1 MGQLGQENAVT
12 DQNMA
17 NNSILLAVAD
27 PPTLS
32 DVTQALGAE
41 WETISV
47 ASEED
52 ALGQFEK
59 RTFNAFL
66 VDFNLGSPDAS
77 DLLNLVAEKHP
88 QTIRFLLAHEADL
101 ALVAA
106 KVEGSPQILPKPV
119 ESDSLKSRIEEA
131 VLGKQPDTEQPP
143 PPETAPVVPPI
154 YAEVLKALES
164 PGVTYAKVGEI
175 IARDEGLTSEIL
187 SLAKSSYLGLPGQI
201 SKPVQAVESLGLD
214 AVRAAVMALQF
225 LAEHRGL
232 RPGYLSLDQLWQ
244 HSINVAQIARDLVLF
259 ETKDRALASQAL
271 TAGLLHDLGKVVL
284 AKNFDDLYG
293 RVHSLA
299 SKQPVAIW
307 DIEKEMFGANH
318 GEIGACLIGM
328 WNMPLPIVDAAA
340 LHHEPPAG
348 EQEGLTPLAAV
359 HIANVLEREL
369 WMGRDEAI
377 VAPIISAT
385 FLNELGLLDRL
396 PVWRA
401 AFANHRAPE
410 TEEAEQA
417 QTEQPRAEVVASTG
431 GKPRKNPLA
440 RRHGAK
446 RRNRPEQSWAEEEIS
461 VYEGRHRRN
470 WIYAGACVFV
480 VLLTIWFRTQ
490 PGNNQD
496 EIAYARTPV
505 RQNVPAE
512 PAPVVTT
519 PESPKTEPPKSEPP
533 KSTPTVTASPEPAAP
548 APQEPPAPTAT
559 TTPQPKPPASVAAAP
574 GPAVTPAPAVAPLIV
589 PSPYSQAAQSKSPY
603 KINGII
609 FGARPFAIINGQTV
623 RPGDEVDGATVIA
636 ITATS
641 VTLQTSEE
649 RKTYHLR

>member
-1 MGQLGQENAVT
+1 
-12 DQNMA
+12 MA
-17 NNSILLAVAD
+17 TKSILLAVAD
-27 PPTLS
+27 AQTLS

-59 RTFNAFL
+59 RTFDAFL

-106 KVEGSPQILPKPV
+106 KVEGSPHILPKPV
-119 ESDSLKSRIEEA
+119 EPDSLKSRAEEA
-131 VLGKQPDTEQPP
+131 VMGKQPDTEGPAP
-143 PPETAPVVPPI
+143 ADTAPAIPSV
-154 YAEVLKALES
+154 YAEVLTALES

-175 IARDEGLTSEIL
+175 IARDEALTSEIL
-187 SLAKSSYLGLPGQI
+187 SLAKSSYLGLPGEI
-201 SKPVQAVESLGLD
+201 TKPVQAVESLGLE
-214 AVRAAVMALQF
+214 AVKAAVMALQF
-225 LAEHRGL
+225 LAEHRVL

-244 HSINVAQIARDLVLF
+244 HSINVGQIARDLVLF

-284 AKNFDDLYG
+284 AKNFGDLYG
-293 RVHSLA
+293 RVYSLA

-328 WNMPLPIVDAAA
+328 WNLPLSIVDAAA

-369 WMGRDEAI
+369 WMGRDEAL

-401 AFANHRAPE
+401 AFANRRAPDAE
-410 TEEAEQA
+410 EGEPTESD
-417 QTEQPRAEVVASTG
+417 QPRTGVVASTG
-431 GKPRKNPLA
+431 GKRRTNPLA
-440 RRHGAK
+440 RRKGAR
-446 RRNRPEQSWAEEEIS
+446 RRNRPEQPLTEQSWTEEEIS
-461 VYEGRHRRN
+461 VDEARHRRN

-480 VLLTIWFRTQ
+480 LLLTIWFRTQ

-505 RQNVPAE
+505 RQNVATE
-512 PAPVVTT
+512 PAPVTAT
-519 PESPKTEPPKSEPP
+519 PEVPAPQVAPPKP
-533 KSTPTVTASPEPAAP
+533 TPTVAVSEDPPTP
-548 APQEPPAPTAT
+548 APQEPPAPVAT
-559 TTPQPKPPASVAAAP
+559 TTPQPRPSEHVPKPPVSVPPPAPAPAA
-574 GPAVTPAPAVAPLIV
+574 TTPAVAPLIV
-589 PSPYSQAAQSKSPY
+589 PSPYSLAAQSKSPY

-609 FGARPFAIINGQTV
+609 FGARPFAIVNGQTV

-636 ITATS
+636 ITPTS

-649 RKTYHLR
+649 RKTYNLR